1 MSRTIHLF
9 GARGGQ
15 GTTTVAAAL
24 ALLAAG
30 HHETTLVSSDPT
42 ATAALL
48 GVPLPLAGERAQV
61 TPILSFTAEPND
73 HQRAEVNVVD
83 GGAGHLQP
91 SSGSLTAADGERYAV
106 LRGPCYV
113 ALASLLTAP
122 GGPPDGVILVIEQG
136 RALTAKDVTG
146 VLDVPVV
153 ATAKASPT
161 VARTIDAGL
170 LVSRLHRLA
179 EFADLRRLARSAP
192 PHIDPRQRQRQS
204 LKTVTDLPLSQS
216 DNGAEGRA
224 RCQSLSRP
232 RPMSAHRRLWGRKG
246 ATRRRAEHRQARA
259 RCSRLLPGRGRDLG
273 RGLLHRQGR
282 VRGSMGRVPGAEPRP
297 GRARHLC

>member
-1 MSRTIHLF
+1 MSRTIHLI

-30 HHETTLVSSDPT
+30 HHDTALVSSDPA

-48 GVPLPLAGERAQV
+48 GVPLPLADERAEV
-61 TPILSFTAEPND
+61 TPTLSFTAALDE
-73 HQRAEVNVVD
+73 HHRAEVTIID
-83 GGAGHLQP
+83 DGAGHRRTT
-91 SSGSLTAADGERYAV
+91 SGSLTAADGERYAV

-113 ALASLLTAP
+113 ALASLLTVP

-153 ATAKASPT
+153 ATVKASPA

-170 LVSRLHRLA
+170 LVSRLHHLA
-179 EFADLRRLARSAP
+179 EFADLRRLARTAP

-232 RPMSAHRRLWGRKG
+232 RPMSAHRRSWGRKG
-246 ATRRRAEHRQARA
+246 ATRRRAEHRQACA
-259 RCSRLLPGRGRDLG
+259 RCSRLLPGRGRHLG

-282 VRGSMGRVPGAEPRP
+282 VPGPMDGVPGAEPWP
-297 GRARHLC
+297 GRARRLC

>member
-1 MSRTIHLF
+1 MSRTIHLI

-30 HHETTLVSSDPT
+30 HHDTALVSSDPA

-48 GVPLPLAGERAQV
+48 GVPLPLADERAEV
-61 TPILSFTAEPND
+61 TATLSFTAEPD
-73 HQRAEVNVVD
+73 EHHPAEVTVVD

-113 ALASLLTAP
+113 ALASLLTAS
-122 GGPPDGVILVIEQG
+122 GGQPDGVILVLEQG
-136 RALTAKDVTG
+136 RALTAKDVIG
-146 VLDVPVV
+146 VLDLPVV
-153 ATAKASPT
+153 ATVKANSA

-170 LVSRLHRLA
+170 IVSRLHRLP

-192 PHIDPRQRQRQS
+192 PHIDPRQRRRQS
-204 LKTVTDLPLSQS
+204 LKTVTDLPLPHSG
-216 DNGAEGRA
+216 NGAEGRA

-232 RPMSAHRRLWGRKG
+232 RPTAAHRTAWGYDRT
-246 ATRRRAEHRQARA
+246 AASRAEHRQTG
-259 RCSRLLPGRGRDLG
+259 SR
-273 RGLLHRQGR
+273 
-282 VRGSMGRVPGAEPRP
+282 SS
-297 GRARHLC
+297 